1 MEVKEKTERSLE
13 MFFEIL
19 KRDLKRKKTMNFI
32 IFVFVILSVTFI
44 CSSVTNL
51 SATMTSLDDYF
62 EMAGVG
68 DYVSIERAGRE
79 GKSAKDIAE
88 GLDYVKDIKVE
99 EMLYNTDGIINK
111 DGESIVAS
119 DIVLVSSFD
128 RRIEN
133 YYVGDNIEITYVPQ
147 GGAYVRQSVLE
158 TLNTEIGDT
167 ITVTIDG
174 TRKEFKILGLLKD
187 AVFGGSLMSTPR
199 IVINETDFRDF
210 LKGENIDLYKGRISF
225 FYTDDTESLSKA
237 LAECTS
243 ISFMDTSGVLKLTYL
258 LEMAVAAI
266 MMVLS
271 ICLIVIALFILK
283 FTISFTISEEFREI
297 GIMKA
302 IGIPNNGIRGLY
314 LVKYLVMSIV
324 GAVIGFLMSFVF
336 SDILMEKT
344 RQTILISDKGSVILS
359 IISAIV
365 VVSIVMLF
373 GFRSTRIIKKFSPI
387 DAIRNGATGERYK
400 KKGILKLSG
409 SGLRPVGF
417 MAVNDVLSGIRRF
430 IMMFIVFTIGI
441 LMVMISV
448 NTINTLK
455 SGKLVKW
462 FGVTESDVYLTSTKN
477 IKDYHN
483 DRGEELLKEE
493 LENIRKTVT
502 DDGMPCETRAELV
515 FKYSIKKGDIAANSL
530 TFLGVNTTTGQYDNY
545 VEGSFPANPNELA
558 LNYKLLEKL
567 DAHIGDKV
575 TLTDQDGTKE
585 YIISGTIETM
595 TNMGEGIRL
604 HQDDKRNYSYMNG
617 VMGTQ
622 IEFTDDPSAA
632 EIKRRIEKI
641 KTLLPDYTVMT
652 ADEYTD
658 YIINSASYLGN
669 TNNIIVLVVI
679 LINILVAVLM
689 EKSFLTKERGEIAML
704 KAIGFK
710 NGSIVRWQTL
720 RVFLVMLAATV
731 VSIIFNNP
739 ICQLTGGAVFKMMG
753 AKKIIFDPNILESY
767 VIYPL
772 IILTATLFG
781 VMLTTLSVR
790 HISANEV
797 NSLE

>member
-1 MEVKEKTERSLE
+1 

-32 IFVFVILSVTFI
+32 IFIFVVMSVTFV

-51 SATMTSLDDYF
+51 SATLTSLDDYF

-68 DYVSIERAGRE
+68 DYVAIERADRD
-79 GKSAKDIAE
+79 GKSAKDIAD

-99 EMLYNTDGIINK
+99 EVLYNTDAIINK

-128 RRIEN
+128 RRIEK
-133 YYVGDNIEITYVPQ
+133 YFVGDNIEITYVPQ
-147 GGAYVRQSVLE
+147 GGAYLRQSVLE
-158 TLNTEIGDT
+158 VLKTDIGDT

-174 TRKEFKILGLLKD
+174 TSKQFKVLGLLKD

-199 IVINETDFRDF
+199 IVINEADYRDF
-210 LKGENIDLYKGRISF
+210 LKGENIELYKGRISF

-243 ISFMDTSGVLKLTYL
+243 ISFMDTSDVLKLTYL

-271 ICLIVIALFILK
+271 ICLIIIALIILK

-314 LVKYLVMSIV
+314 LVKYFVMSVI
-324 GAVIGFLMSFVF
+324 GAVIGFIMSFLF
-336 SDILMEKT
+336 SDLLMEKT

-359 IISAIV
+359 VISALV

-373 GFRSTRIIKKFSPI
+373 GFRSTKIIKKFSPI
-387 DAIRNGATGERYK
+387 DAIRNGTTGERYK

-409 SGLRPVGF
+409 SGLRPVAF
-417 MAVNDVLSGIRRF
+417 IAVNDILSGIRRF
-430 IMMFIVFTIGI
+430 IMMFIIFTIGI
-441 LMVMISV
+441 LMVMINV
-448 NTINTLK
+448 NIINTLK

-462 FGVTESDVYLTSTKN
+462 FGVTESEVYLTSTKN

-502 DDGMPCETRAELV
+502 DNGMPCETRAELV
-515 FKYSIKKGDIAANSL
+515 FKYSVKKGDIAANSL
-530 TFLGVNTTTGQYDNY
+530 TFLGVNTTTDQYDNY
-545 VEGSFPANPNELA
+545 VEGSAPSNPNELA
-558 LNYKLLEKL
+558 LNYKLLERL

-575 TLTDQDGTKE
+575 TLTDQDGSKE

-604 HQDDKRNYSYMNG
+604 NQDDKRNYSYMNG
-617 VMGTQ
+617 VLGTQ
-622 IEFTDDPSAA
+622 IKFTDAPTKA
-632 EIKRRIEKI
+632 EVNRRIEKI
-641 KTLLPDYTVMT
+641 KTLLPEYTVMT
-652 ADEYTD
+652 ADEFTD

-669 TNNIIVLVVI
+669 TKNIVVLVVI

-710 NGSIVRWQTL
+710 DRSIVLWQTL
-720 RVFLVMLAATV
+720 RISLVMLAATV
-731 VSIIFNNP
+731 VSIIINNP
-739 ICQLTGGAVFKMMG
+739 VCRLTGGAVFKIMG
-753 AKKIIFDPNILESY
+753 AKKMIFDPNILESY

-772 IILTATLFG
+772 IILAATLFG
-781 VMLTTLSVR
+781 VVLTALSVR
-790 HISANEV
+790 HISANEI
-797 NSLE
+797 NSIE

>member
-1 MEVKEKTERSLE
+1 

-32 IFVFVILSVTFI
+32 IFIFVVMSVTFV

-51 SATMTSLDDYF
+51 SATLTSLDDYF

-68 DYVSIERAGRE
+68 DYVAIERADRD
-79 GKSAKDIAE
+79 GKSAKDIAD

-99 EMLYNTDGIINK
+99 EVLYNTDAIINK

-128 RRIEN
+128 RRIEK
-133 YYVGDNIEITYVPQ
+133 YFVGDNIEITYVPQ
-147 GGAYVRQSVLE
+147 GGVYLRQSVLE
-158 TLNTEIGDT
+158 TLKTDIGDT

-174 TRKEFKILGLLKD
+174 TSKQFKVLGLLKD

-199 IVINETDFRDF
+199 IVINEADYRDF
-210 LKGENIDLYKGRISF
+210 LKGENIELYKGRISF

-243 ISFMDTSGVLKLTYL
+243 LSFMDTSDVLKLTYL

-271 ICLIVIALFILK
+271 ICLIIIALIILK

-314 LVKYLVMSIV
+314 LVKYFVMSVI
-324 GAVIGFLMSFVF
+324 GAVIGFIMSFLF
-336 SDILMEKT
+336 SDLLMEKT

-359 IISAIV
+359 IISALA

-373 GFRSTRIIKKFSPI
+373 GFRSTKIIKKFSPI
-387 DAIRNGATGERYK
+387 DAIRNGTTGERYK

-409 SGLRPVGF
+409 SGLRPVAF
-417 MAVNDVLSGIRRF
+417 IAVNDVLSGIRRF
-430 IMMFIVFTIGI
+430 ILMFIIFTIGI
-441 LMVMISV
+441 LMVMINV
-448 NTINTLK
+448 NIINTLK

-462 FGVTESDVYLTSTKN
+462 FGVTESEVYLTSTKN

-502 DDGMPCETRAELV
+502 DNGMPCETRAELV
-515 FKYSIKKGDIAANSL
+515 FKYSVKNGDIAANSL
-530 TFLGVNTTTGQYDNY
+530 TFLGVNTTTDQYDNY
-545 VEGSFPANPNELA
+545 VEGSAPSNPNELA
-558 LNYKLLEKL
+558 LNYKLLERL

-575 TLTDQDGTKE
+575 TLADQDGSKE

-617 VMGTQ
+617 VLGTQ
-622 IEFTDDPSAA
+622 IKFTDAPTKA
-632 EIKRRIEKI
+632 EISRRIEKI
-641 KTLLPDYTVMT
+641 KTLLPEYTVMT
-652 ADEYTD
+652 ADEFTD

-669 TNNIIVLVVI
+669 TKNIVVLVVI

-710 NGSIVRWQTL
+710 DRSIVLWQTL
-720 RVFLVMLAATV
+720 RISLVMLAATV
-731 VSIIFNNP
+731 VSIIINNP
-739 ICQLTGGAVFKMMG
+739 VCRLTGGAVFKIMG
-753 AKKIIFDPNILESY
+753 AKKMIFDPNILESY

-772 IILTATLFG
+772 IILAATLFG
-781 VMLTTLSVR
+781 VVLTALSVR
-790 HISANEV
+790 HISANEI
-797 NSLE
+797 NSIE

>member
-1 MEVKEKTERSLE
+1 

-32 IFVFVILSVTFI
+32 IFIFVVMSVTFV

-51 SATMTSLDDYF
+51 SATLTSLDDYF

-68 DYVSIERAGRE
+68 DYVAIERADRD
-79 GKSAKDIAE
+79 GKSAKDIAD

-99 EMLYNTDGIINK
+99 EVLYNTDAIINK

-128 RRIEN
+128 RRIEK
-133 YYVGDNIEITYVPQ
+133 YFVGDNIEITYVPQ
-147 GGAYVRQSVLE
+147 GGAYLRQSVLE
-158 TLNTEIGDT
+158 ALKTDIGDT

-174 TRKEFKILGLLKD
+174 TSKQFKVLGLLKD

-199 IVINETDFRDF
+199 IVINEADYRDF
-210 LKGENIDLYKGRISF
+210 LKGENIELYKGRISF

-243 ISFMDTSGVLKLTYL
+243 LSFMDTSEVLKLTYL

-271 ICLIVIALFILK
+271 ICLIIIALIILK

-314 LVKYLVMSIV
+314 LVKYFFMSVI
-324 GAVIGFLMSFVF
+324 GAVIGFIMSFLF
-336 SDILMEKT
+336 SDLLMEKT
-344 RQTILISDKGSVILS
+344 RQTILISDKGSVVLS
-359 IISAIV
+359 IISALA

-373 GFRSTRIIKKFSPI
+373 GFRSTKIIKKFSPI
-387 DAIRNGATGERYK
+387 DAIRNGTTGERYK

-409 SGLRPVGF
+409 SGLRPVAF
-417 MAVNDVLSGIRRF
+417 IAVNDVLSGIRRF
-430 IMMFIVFTIGI
+430 ILMFIIFTIGI
-441 LMVMISV
+441 LMVMINV
-448 NTINTLK
+448 NIINTLK

-462 FGVTESDVYLTSTKN
+462 FGVTESEVYLTSTKN

-502 DDGMPCETRAELV
+502 DNGMPCETRAELV
-515 FKYSIKKGDIAANSL
+515 FKYSVKNGDIAANSL
-530 TFLGVNTTTGQYDNY
+530 TFLGVNTTTDQYDNY
-545 VEGSFPANPNELA
+545 VEGSAPANPNELA
-558 LNYKLLEKL
+558 LNYRLMEKL
-567 DAHIGDKV
+567 DAHIGDKI
-575 TLTDQDGTKE
+575 TLTDQDGSKE

-617 VMGTQ
+617 VLGTQ
-622 IEFTDDPSAA
+622 IKFTDAPTKA
-632 EIKRRIEKI
+632 EVNRRIEKI
-641 KTLLPDYTVMT
+641 KTLLPEYTVMT
-652 ADEYTD
+652 ADEFTD

-669 TNNIIVLVVI
+669 TKNIVVLVVI

-710 NGSIVRWQTL
+710 DGSIVLWQTL
-720 RVFLVMLAATV
+720 RISLVMLAATV
-731 VSIIFNNP
+731 VSIIINNP
-739 ICQLTGGAVFKMMG
+739 VHQLTGGAVFKIMG
-753 AKKIIFDPNILESY
+753 AKKMIFDPNILESY

-772 IILTATLFG
+772 IILAATLFG
-781 VMLTTLSVR
+781 VVLTALSVR
-790 HISANEV
+790 HISANEI
-797 NSLE
+797 NSIE